1 MITFHKLTNAQYEK
15 MLSLSGEMVDGL
27 YFLTDVG
34 VIKLHNGEGSVTTF
48 GTSVKTVPD
57 FPDANNAKRF
67 CVYSKEDTKEKRMW
81 TGSEWE
87 ILSHPIT
94 DQITSGIALSAT
106 TTVPNTKAVYTYVQ
120 DRVAAAELGVQIK
133 LHTPVYSLQQ
143 LHDLPLSDVQDKC
156 LILVQSVGLYR
167 YDANAYDYDDPDT
180 DAVVTPKDIED
191 AIPEGEGPE
200 HHPGRW
206 IKMFSNMGY
215 IKGDGISIE
224 ANPNDTN
231 FVIGLNVDQN
241 QFEFVD
247 GKLTFKSDAD
257 IVSSK
262 VDKISGRPDEI
273 PIWNNDGSQSASGF
287 KFNTTEN
294 LTNSNT
300 TISPDS
306 TISTFVHSITDK
318 KLDDIAPDSDKKI
331 IVGKGNEGKIDA
343 STYNIGSDKQDFTAE
358 NVLEIPRKTVATS
371 RAVKWYV
378 DRCVSFNPETIPTSL
393 SAMIDYDD

>member
-300 TISPDS
+300 TIR
-306 TISTFVHSITDK
+306 I
-318 KLDDIAPDSDKKI
+318 
-331 IVGKGNEGKIDA
+331 
-343 STYNIGSDKQDFTAE
+343 
-358 NVLEIPRKTVATS
+358 
-371 RAVKWYV
+371 
-378 DRCVSFNPETIPTSL
+378 TSL
-393 SAMIDYDD
+393 LIYDL